1 MELNIATEDISIQH
15 LSWENIRILLS
26 DTYLLTQIETVIT
39 QKSTYFKVW
48 TYETHPIMLQT
59 KKYFFKY
66 SLFFLKSSP
75 FS

>member
-1 MELNIATEDISIQH
+1 MELNMATEDIFIQY

-66 SLFFLKSSP
+66 SLFF
-75 FS
+75 